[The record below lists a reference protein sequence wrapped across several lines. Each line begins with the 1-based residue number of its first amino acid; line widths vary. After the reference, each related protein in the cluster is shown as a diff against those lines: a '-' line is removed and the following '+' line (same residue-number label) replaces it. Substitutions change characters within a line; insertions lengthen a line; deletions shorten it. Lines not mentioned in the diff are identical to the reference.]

1 MLFGF
6 VVKQDHD
13 YELAPTLLVLQAA
26 RRPPSRVSFQTPAAA
41 GARTVSAQTR
51 QLDFHIPPCYH
62 DQDGKKK
69 QQLLF
74 LCKLQK
80 HEESVKPMFSPNVLC
95 ATPGAEEFVM

>member
-26 RRPPSRVSFQTPAAA
+26 RRPPSRVSFQTTAAA

-51 QLDFHIPPCYH
+51 QLDFHIPPVIMTRTERKSSSFFFSVSSRST
-62 DQDGKKK
+62 KK
-69 QQLLF
+69 
-74 LCKLQK
+74 
-80 HEESVKPMFSPNVLC
+80 
-95 ATPGAEEFVM
+95 A